1 MLLLC
6 PFLKPKSSN
15 GSPKNVHANFVRHI
29 KNIGFIWLYPIDLQN
44 FAIILLLEFIL
55 SLKSYEIK
63 LI

>member
-15 GSPKNVHANFVRHI
+15 GSPKNAHANFVRHI

-44 FAIILLLEFIL
+44 FAIILLLEFIHPL
-55 SLKSYEIK
+55 NPTK
-63 LI
+63 LN